1 MMSDGREHPRRIV
14 SGEVT
19 DVLDDPEQLLV
30 GVQRNPAAA
39 IEDGLAV
46 LHADPTPRHRTI
58 AMWTIGMAQR
68 ELGELHTARSTL
80 ERAWESAIELDDAV
94 MASHIAVSLSL
105 VVAFQGELE
114 NALHILDLSE
124 PMLPQG
130 ARGRLRTQRGT
141 ILYEQGDFGAA
152 LEEYEHA
159 LTMLAAN
166 GDRLGELRQ
175 RINLGALHSYLGR
188 LDDARAHLE
197 LAITQAEELDQTM
210 LQGVAEQNLAH
221 VAGLVGDLPRAFES
235 FERAARRFESSGY
248 EGPFTRSLR
257 LDHARM
263 LLHANLLSEAT
274 QVADQ
279 AIKES
284 EETEGGL
291 ELAES
296 LLVAAE
302 TRLAARDVTGAV
314 ALAERSEEE
323 FHRRGRP
330 AWGTLARAVVV
341 RARAIDG
348 PTPEL
353 VAATERLARELD
365 HDGYRMPAMRAR
377 VLAAEMCI
385 GLGDIDGAERLVS
398 SVASS
403 AAASVLDE
411 VSVLRLRALIAL
423 GRGRRAEARRTV
435 NRGVRMLADHHVA
448 MGAIELR
455 AHAAANSN
463 DLARIGVR
471 LAIDDHRPREL
482 LAQLEATRR
491 TVSLLPAARPPDD
504 EVLAELLTELRVVA
518 GQQRAAIEGGSPDGH
533 LARRRRGLEE
543 RIRGHVRRA
552 PAGIARRD
560 VPLAES
566 LRLLGERALVEYAN
580 LDGRLYAVSV
590 VDGRT
595 FLHDLGSIDD
605 LVPDI
610 DGCSHA
616 LHRLNRAQGSAES
629 RAAAATSLG
638 ALTGSLAERLVPR
651 RVLRSQRPV
660 VVVPTGV
667 LYALPWGALP
677 GLMGRAV
684 SVSPSLTGWA
694 IAHRDAAVV
703 GAVGLVAGPDLEHA
717 HAEVAALAD
726 VHDAPEILTGAEA
739 TAARALELIGRCGLA
754 HVACHG
760 AYRHDNPLFST
771 LRLADGALTVFDL
784 ERSPSLPRT
793 VVLSACNVALD
804 AAAGGG
810 ALLGVASS
818 LMTFGAGT
826 VIAPL
831 TPVSDERLV
840 PVMVR
845 LHRWLHDGEAPARA
859 LALAA
864 VSDDGL
870 LDPTAASFVAFG
882 A

>member
-1 MMSDGREHPRRIV
+1 MMTDGRAHPRRIV

-46 LHADPTPRHRTI
+46 LHGDPTPRHRTI

-114 NALHILDLSE
+114 NALHILDVSE
-124 PMLPQG
+124 PLLPEG
-130 ARGRLRTQRGT
+130 ARGRLRTQRGV

-159 LTMLAAN
+159 LTLLAAN
-166 GDRLGELRQ
+166 GDSLGELRQ

-188 LDDARAHLE
+188 LEDARAHLE

-302 TRLAARDVTGAV
+302 TRLAARDVAGAV

-323 FHRRGRP
+323 FHRRGPPGVGDAGEGGGGSRP
-330 AWGTLARAVVV
+330 SGRRPDPRAGRGD
-341 RARAIDG
+341 RAAS
-348 PTPEL
+348 P
-353 VAATERLARELD
+353 
-365 HDGYRMPAMRAR
+365 
-377 VLAAEMCI
+377 
-385 GLGDIDGAERLVS
+385 
-398 SVASS
+398 ASS
-403 AAASVLDE
+403 ITTAIGCRPCAPACWPPRCASALAT
-411 VSVLRLRALIAL
+411 STAPSGWCRRSPRRQRLRCSTRCPSCGSAPSSPSAVSE
-423 GRGRRAEARRTV
+423 RAEARRTV
-435 NRGVRMLADHHVA
+435 NRGVRMLAEHHVA
-448 MGAIELR
+448 LGAIELR

-566 LRLLGERALVEYAN
+566 LRLLGERALIEYAN
-580 LDGRLYAVSV
+580 LDGRLHAVSV

-595 FLHDLGSIDD
+595 FLHDLGSIDAPGPRHRR
-605 LVPDI
+605 LQPRAPPPQPSAGFRRLAGGGGHLARRPDREP
-610 DGCSHA
+610 G
-616 LHRLNRAQGSAES
+616 RTP
-629 RAAAATSLG
+629 RAAPSAPLAAAG
-638 ALTGSLAERLVPR
+638 R
-651 RVLRSQRPV
+651 RR
-660 VVVPTGV
+660 
-667 LYALPWGALP
+667 AD
-677 GLMGRAV
+677 GRA
-684 SVSPSLTGWA
+684 
-694 IAHRDAAVV
+694 
-703 GAVGLVAGPDLEHA
+703 
-717 HAEVAALAD
+717 
-726 VHDAPEILTGAEA
+726 
-739 TAARALELIGRCGLA
+739 
-754 HVACHG
+754 
-760 AYRHDNPLFST
+760 
-771 LRLADGALTVFDL
+771 LRLAVGRAAGADGAGGVGLPVADGMGDRPSRRRGRGRGRTRRRTRPGARPRRGRCRWPTSTTRR
-784 ERSPSLPRT
+784 RS
-793 VVLSACNVALD
+793 
-804 AAAGGG
+804 
-810 ALLGVASS
+810 
-818 LMTFGAGT
+818 
-826 VIAPL
+826 
-831 TPVSDERLV
+831 
-840 PVMVR
+840 
-845 LHRWLHDGEAPARA
+845 
-859 LALAA
+859 
-864 VSDDGL
+864 
-870 LDPTAASFVAFG
+870 
-882 A
+882 

>member
-1 MMSDGREHPRRIV
+1 
-14 SGEVT
+14 
-19 DVLDDPEQLLV
+19 
-30 GVQRNPAAA
+30 
-39 IEDGLAV
+39 
-46 LHADPTPRHRTI
+46 
-58 AMWTIGMAQR
+58 
-68 ELGELHTARSTL
+68 
-80 ERAWESAIELDDAV
+80 
-94 MASHIAVSLSL
+94 
-105 VVAFQGELE
+105 
-114 NALHILDLSE
+114 
-124 PMLPQG
+124 
-130 ARGRLRTQRGT
+130 
-141 ILYEQGDFGAA
+141 
-152 LEEYEHA
+152 
-159 LTMLAAN
+159 MLA
-166 GDRLGELRQ
+166 E
-175 RINLGALHSYLGR
+175 
-188 LDDARAHLE
+188 
-197 LAITQAEELDQTM
+197 
-210 LQGVAEQNLAH
+210 
-221 VAGLVGDLPRAFES
+221 
-235 FERAARRFESSGY
+235 
-248 EGPFTRSLR
+248 
-257 LDHARM
+257 
-263 LLHANLLSEAT
+263 
-274 QVADQ
+274 
-279 AIKES
+279 
-284 EETEGGL
+284 
-291 ELAES
+291 
-296 LLVAAE
+296 
-302 TRLAARDVTGAV
+302 
-314 ALAERSEEE
+314 
-323 FHRRGRP
+323 
-330 AWGTLARAVVV
+330 
-341 RARAIDG
+341 
-348 PTPEL
+348 
-353 VAATERLARELD
+353 
-365 HDGYRMPAMRAR
+365 
-377 VLAAEMCI
+377 
-385 GLGDIDGAERLVS
+385 
-398 SVASS
+398 
-403 AAASVLDE
+403 
-411 VSVLRLRALIAL
+411 
-423 GRGRRAEARRTV
+423 
-435 NRGVRMLADHHVA
+435 HHVA
-448 MGAIELR
+448 LGAIELR

-560 VPLAES
+560 VPLGES

-694 IAHRDAAVV
+694 IAHRDAAAA

-845 LHRWLHDGEAPARA
+845 LHRWLHDGEEPARA

-870 LDPTAASFVAFG
+870 LDPTAASFVGRVG